1 MVTTVILVDA
11 HVILQLIFQVFLPV
25 SSRRARNDE
34 TEALNPPAELCLSI
48 RARVALAFPLSG
60 TTELSVTLIVLM
72 LEVSGDCGVRRHN
85 FK

>member
-11 HVILQLIFQVFLPV
+11 HVILQLIFQVFLSV
-25 SSRRARNDE
+25 SSRRARDGE
-34 TEALNPPAELCLSI
+34 TEALNPPAELYLSI

-72 LEVSGDCGVRRHN
+72 LEFSATVGFDVMI
-85 FK
+85 